1 MAITPS
7 DATPTLTRGD
17 IIEIALSSGTID
29 AIAAQVVAKQPSPR
43 RDYLGIFL
51 PFIGVLL
58 GLIVTAVI
66 SFIETPKIEYEKQ
79 RSKLELAAYN
89 DFAKA
94 QAAYFRAN
102 RSNATPQE
110 HDSANLAIKDAAMR
124 ILLFSPAETVEKFE
138 AFVRDIPR
146 PPCIQTSPN
155 DLAVYR
161 DMRQNVLGAK
171 AGNLSD
177 ASIAMVVYGCEFRS

>member
-7 DATPTLTRGD
+7 DATPTGRE
-17 IIEIALSSGTID
+17 IIETDLSSRTID

-79 RSKLELAAYN
+79 RSKLELDAYN

-94 QAAYFRAN
+94 QADYFRAN

-110 HDSANLAIKDAAMR
+110 VESANREIKSATMR
-124 ILLFSPAETVEKFE
+124 ILFFSPAETVEKFA

-146 PPCIQTSPN
+146 QPCIRTSPN
-155 DLAVYR
+155 DVAMYR
-161 DMRQNVLGAK
+161 DVRQNVLGAK

-177 ASIAMVVYGCEFRS
+177 ASIAVVVYGCELKS